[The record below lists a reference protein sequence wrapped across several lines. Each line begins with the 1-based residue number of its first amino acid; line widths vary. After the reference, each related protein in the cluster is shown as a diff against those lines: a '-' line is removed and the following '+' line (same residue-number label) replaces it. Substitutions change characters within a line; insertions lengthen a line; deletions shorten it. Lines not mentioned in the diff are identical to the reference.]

1 MPASVL
7 NNAVKPNSGVVNPR
21 KTTGSALSLSG
32 MN

>member
-7 NNAVKPNSGVVNPR
+7 NNAVKPNSVVNPR